1 VQETLGR
8 LLAEL
13 KSDKDQTTAFDFHV
27 GTVVTFDSAT
37 GVNIIR
43 IRGALI
49 DNVPLLNIGDTV
61 NLTPDDNV
69 VVLKYLTGYFIL
81 GRVVQPNSE
90 HLATDAVDFDG
101 YPNEATNFSLS
112 TTHVSKVTQ
121 TYYMPA
127 WARGALLNATV
138 MLNVKN
144 NTAGSTFFYTRMLME
159 VNDGAEPDISGS
171 GMFSNNVPAGEWG
184 FVSSTF
190 SQALTIVPGTKL
202 LVTGQAR
209 GDAAVTA
216 ETANRISL
224 NVSWAYRRNGAFGVP
239 PLAP

>member
-1 VQETLGR
+1 VVENLGQ

-13 KSDKDQTTAFDFHV
+13 KTDSDQATAFDFHV
-27 GTVVTFDSAT
+27 GTVVAFNSAS
-37 GVNIIR
+37 GANVIR

-49 DNVPLLNIGDTV
+49 PDVPLLNIGDTV

-69 VVLKYLTGYFIL
+69 IVLKYRTGYFIL

-101 YPNEATNFSLS
+101 YANEATNFSLS

-121 TYYMPA
+121 LYYMPA
-127 WARGALLNATV
+127 WASGALLNATV
-138 MLNVKN
+138 MLNAKN
-144 NTAGSTFFYTRMLME
+144 TTAGTTFFYTRMLMQI
-159 VNDGAEPDISGS
+159 NDGAEADVSGS

-209 GDAAVTA
+209 ADDAVTA
-216 ETANRISL
+216 ESINRISL
-224 NVSWAYRRNGAFGVP
+224 NVSWSYRRNGAFGVP
-239 PLAP
+239 PLSP